1 MACVGWGKGEVGAEG
16 DGAAEC
22 CGAGGRQGW
31 LAVEGE
37 GAPEE
42 GADEVVGGNVGG

>member
-1 MACVGWGKGEVGAEG
+1 MACVGCGEGEVGAEG
-16 DGAAEC
+16 DGAAER
-22 CGAGGRQGW
+22 CGAGGGEGG

-42 GADEVVGGNVGG
+42 GADDVVGGDVGG